1 MYSIPMN
8 IEVYSVKGFAGNL
21 LKNKLEEALELNK
34 LAFPVSLINDVD
46 QFIELGLSSVPA
58 VRVGTKIIEHPT
70 NRALDDMVKTAMELI
85 LEDEEESILV
95 PIDFTPESI
104 HGLRFAQTMA
114 KYLGLGIT
122 LVHVRYPVYDPVS
135 SVALNVHLARQDEK
149 KLEALAS
156 QAMEEGL
163 KFGLNTHISS
173 RVDEGSITD
182 SLTDLLHEK
191 KFRMM
196 IMGSKGIDTGIRRL
210 FGTISSSVI
219 RQGNKPVIVVPPH
232 TEIKFPGKIVIGF
245 TEELIFN
252 NTIESILQ
260 FGAKNDVLFDFVHI
274 SDDKSGFKKLK
285 DKLYERLMTQ
295 RDLLNGFNIK
305 MIPSGDKQIHEVLLE
320 YSHQVNAG
328 MILLVTKHRNFIES
342 LSHRSVTKRAVIQS
356 DLPLM
361 IIHPEAEIKDIDP
374 GVVSPA

>member
-1 MYSIPMN
+1 
-8 IEVYSVKGFAGNL
+8 
-21 LKNKLEEALELNK
+21 
-34 LAFPVSLINDVD
+34 
-46 QFIELGLSSVPA
+46 
-58 VRVGTKIIEHPT
+58 
-70 NRALDDMVKTAMELI
+70 
-85 LEDEEESILV
+85 
-95 PIDFTPESI
+95 
-104 HGLRFAQTMA
+104 
-114 KYLGLGIT
+114 
-122 LVHVRYPVYDPVS
+122 
-135 SVALNVHLARQDEK
+135 
-149 KLEALAS
+149 
-156 QAMEEGL
+156 
-163 KFGLNTHISS
+163 
-173 RVDEGSITD
+173 
-182 SLTDLLHEK
+182 
-191 KFRMM
+191 
-196 IMGSKGIDTGIRRL
+196 L